1 MEAIFF
7 QIGVQIGL
15 AIGQITILII
25 IIKSIKEE
33 IQKQIE
39 TQNRRTEK
47 IEEELYNFKGEI
59 YQNYLRK
66 DEWLAF
72 NNKFEAEVKILLK
85 EIKDEIRRMRD
96 E

>member
-1 MEAIFF
+1 MESLFF
-7 QIGVQIGL
+7 NIGIQIGI
-15 AIGQITILII
+15 AIGQLTFLYFLF
-25 IIKSIKEE
+25 KNLQKE
-33 IQKQIE
+33 IE
-39 TQNRRTEK
+39 VQNKKTEK

-59 YQNYLRK
+59 YQNYLKK

-85 EIKDEIRRMRD
+85 EIKDEIRRIRD